1 MTGDSV
7 RFREPVLIGQVV
19 EIELRVP
26 RNPAM
31 DRSNYEFSHQNGDV
45 RATLLESI
53 EDPEEE
59 QGDEPSNP

>member
-1 MTGDSV
+1 
-7 RFREPVLIGQVV
+7 
-19 EIELRVP
+19 
-26 RNPAM
+26 M

-59 QGDEPSNP
+59 PGDEPSNP

>member
-7 RFREPVLIGQVV
+7 RFREPVLTGQVV

-59 QGDEPSNP
+59 PGDEPSNP